1 MHRHE
6 ILYREVGQRVRSLRT
21 TAGLTQSALAQ
32 RVGLTRTS
40 ITNIERGRQQFSLH
54 ILYDL
59 ADALAVPPTAL
70 LSPPPAEQEIAI
82 DERLPADLSSDERRW
97 IRRLVE
103 RGDTARG

>member
-1 MHRHE
+1 MHHHE
-6 ILYREVGQRVRSLRT
+6 ILYREVGQRVRALRSA
-21 TAGLTQSALAQ
+21 AGLTQLTLGQ

-59 ADALAVPPTAL
+59 ADALAVSPTAL
-70 LSPPPAEQEIAI
+70 LSPPPAEREAAI
-82 DERLPADLSSDERRW
+82 DERLPSDLSSDERRW

-103 RGDTARG
+103 RSDTARG